1 MMCGC
6 WHSKH
11 NVRISIDAIND
22 NEKEIKARHFKETM
36 KFSVDVEHLN
46 VRNIKEK
53 SEWLLSLQELQ
64 PETYYV
70 VGQLGNVPLSDQ
82 SLFKNIVLH
91 LGVPTVK
98 IKVVS
103 TMLELR
109 NKSLWTQFTF
119 PFGQL

>member
-11 NVRISIDAIND
+11 NVRISIEAIND

>member
-1 MMCGC
+1 MCGC